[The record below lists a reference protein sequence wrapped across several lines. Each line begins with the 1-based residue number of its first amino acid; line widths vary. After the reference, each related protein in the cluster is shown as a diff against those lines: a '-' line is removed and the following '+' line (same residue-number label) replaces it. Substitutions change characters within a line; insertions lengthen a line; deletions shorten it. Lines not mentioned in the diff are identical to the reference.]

1 MKLYLAGPD
10 VFYPNVKDIAKAKKE
25 ICAKYGAT
33 GLFPLD
39 NKIDITKK
47 GADLKIY
54 IANCALMVEADACI
68 ANLTPFRGPSMDVGT
83 AFEVGYMTALNK
95 RVYGY
100 TNSSDLYH
108 ARVLDDEVYGGFG
121 DTSDVSGYA
130 IENFGNVDN
139 LMIDR
144 AIVCG
149 TQVDIAR
156 PMATV
161 PDDDLVTFELAVKW
175 AMRKS

>member
-1 MKLYLAGPD
+1 
-10 VFYPNVKDIAKAKKE
+10 
-25 ICAKYGAT
+25 
-33 GLFPLD
+33 
-39 NKIDITKK
+39 
-47 GADLKIY
+47 LKIY

-68 ANLTPFRGPSMDVGT
+68 ANLTPFRGASMDVGT

-100 TNSSDLYH
+100 TNNGNRYFERATDVPGRWPSD
-108 ARVLDDEVYGGFG
+108 APVDDN
-121 DTSDVSGYA
+121 GYA

-149 TQVDIAR
+149 TQASIAR
-156 PMATV
+156 PMATA
-161 PDDDLVTFELAVKW
+161 PDNDLHTFELAVKW
-175 AMRKS
+175 ATQRN